1 MKANFL
7 SLGENRVNGFVIN
20 IVRFVPSETISSS
33 SRRAAKYFGT
43 ITTPSGEV
51 INLGDNGKTA
61 TWIKNKIGMKAESQ
75 DDTIIAA
82 LEAMKAKAEELG
94 LDTSAIEEKIS
105 SERER
110 IERENAERDAQI
122 ASERKEKIRK
132 RLLKARSILP
142 DFEDIVA
149 LIDEKLEGL
158 G

>member
-1 MKANFL
+1 MKAL
-7 SLGENRVNGFVIN
+7 VLGENRVNGFVIN

-61 TWIKNKIGMKAESQ
+61 TWIKNKIGVKAQTQSS
-75 DDTIIAA
+75 IIAD

-110 IERENAERDAQI
+110 IERENAERTAQI
-122 ASERKEKIRK
+122 EAKMREKIRK
-132 RLLKARSILP
+132 RLTKARSILF
-142 DFEDIVA
+142 DFADIVA

>member
-1 MKANFL
+1 MKAL
-7 SLGENRVNGFVIN
+7 VLGENRVNDFVIN

-61 TWIKNKIGMKAESQ
+61 TWIKNKIGIKAQAQSS
-75 DDTIIAA
+75 IIAD

-110 IERENAERDAQI
+110 IERENAERTAQI
-122 ASERKEKIRK
+122 EAQMREKIVK
-132 RLLKARSILP
+132 RLLKARSILF
-142 DFEDIVA
+142 DFADIVA

>member
-1 MKANFL
+1 MKAL
-7 SLGENRVNGFVIN
+7 VLGENRVNDFVIN

-61 TWIKNKIGMKAESQ
+61 TWIKNKIGIKAQAQSS
-75 DDTIIAA
+75 IIAD

-110 IERENAERDAQI
+110 IERENAERTAEI
-122 ASERKEKIRK
+122 EAKMREKIRK
-132 RLLKARSILP
+132 RLLKARSILF
-142 DFEDIVA
+142 DFADIVS
-149 LIDEKLEGL
+149 LIDEKIEGL

>member
-1 MKANFL
+1 MKAL
-7 SLGENRVNGFVIN
+7 VLGENRVNDFVIN
-20 IVRFVPSETISSS
+20 IVRFVPSEAISSS

-61 TWIKNKIGMKAESQ
+61 TWIKNKIGIKAQAQSS
-75 DDTIIAA
+75 IIAD

-110 IERENAERDAQI
+110 IERENAERTAEI
-122 ASERKEKIRK
+122 EAKMREKIRK
-132 RLLKARSILP
+132 RLLKARSILF
-142 DFEDIVA
+142 DFADIVA

>member
-1 MKANFL
+1 MKAL
-7 SLGENRVNGFVIN
+7 VLGENRVNDFVIN

-61 TWIKNKIGMKAESQ
+61 TWIKNKIGIKAQAQSS
-75 DDTIIAA
+75 IIAD
-82 LEAMKAKAEELG
+82 LEAMKAKAAELG

-110 IERENAERDAQI
+110 IERENAERTAQI
-122 ASERKEKIRK
+122 EAKMIEKIGK
-132 RLLKARSILP
+132 RLLKARSILF
-142 DFEDIVA
+142 DFADIVS

>member
-7 SLGENRVNGFVIN
+7 SLGENRVNDFVIN

-61 TWIKNKIGMKAESQ
+61 TWIKNKIGIKAQAQSS
-75 DDTIIAA
+75 IIAD

-110 IERENAERDAQI
+110 IERENAERTAQI
-122 ASERKEKIRK
+122 EAKMREKIRK
-132 RLLKARSILP
+132 RLLKARSILF
-142 DFEDIVA
+142 DFADIVA

>member
-1 MKANFL
+1 MKAL
-7 SLGENRVNGFVIN
+7 VLGENRVNDFVIN

-61 TWIKNKIGMKAESQ
+61 TWIKNKIGVKAQAQSS
-75 DDTIIAA
+75 IIAD

-110 IERENAERDAQI
+110 IERENAERTAQI
-122 ASERKEKIRK
+122 EAQMREKIDK
-132 RLLKARSILP
+132 RLLKARSILF
-142 DFEDIVA
+142 DFADIVS

>member
-1 MKANFL
+1 MKAL
-7 SLGENRVNGFVIN
+7 VLGENRVNDFVIN
-20 IVRFVPSETISSS
+20 IVRFVPSEAISSS

-61 TWIKNKIGMKAESQ
+61 TWIKNKIGIKAQAQSS
-75 DDTIIAA
+75 IIAD

-110 IERENAERDAQI
+110 IERENAERTAQI
-122 ASERKEKIRK
+122 EAKMREKIGK
-132 RLLKARSILP
+132 RLLKARSILF
-142 DFEDIVA
+142 DFADIVA

>member
-1 MKANFL
+1 MKAL
-7 SLGENRVNGFVIN
+7 VLGENRVNDFVIN

-61 TWIKNKIGMKAESQ
+61 TWIKNKIGIKAQAQSS
-75 DDTIIAA
+75 IIAD

-122 ASERKEKIRK
+122 ASERKEKIVK
-132 RLLKARSILP
+132 RLMKARSILS

-149 LIDEKLEGL
+149 LIDEKIEGL

>member
-1 MKANFL
+1 MKAL
-7 SLGENRVNGFVIN
+7 VLGENRVNDFVIN

-61 TWIKNKIGMKAESQ
+61 TWIKNKIGIKAQAQSS
-75 DDTIIAA
+75 IIAD

-110 IERENAERDAQI
+110 IERENAERTAQI
-122 ASERKEKIRK
+122 EAKMREKIGK
-132 RLLKARSILP
+132 RLLKARSILF
-142 DFEDIVA
+142 DFADIVS

>member
-1 MKANFL
+1 MKAL
-7 SLGENRVNGFVIN
+7 VLGENRVNDFVIN

-61 TWIKNKIGMKAESQ
+61 TWIKNKIGIKAQAQSS
-75 DDTIIAA
+75 IIAA

-110 IERENAERDAQI
+110 IERENAERTAQI
-122 ASERKEKIRK
+122 EAQMREKIGK
-132 RLLKARSILP
+132 RLLKARSILF
-142 DFEDIVA
+142 DFADIVA

>member
-61 TWIKNKIGMKAESQ
+61 TWIKSKIGVKAESQ
-75 DDTIIAA
+75 GDTIIAA

-105 SERER
+105 SERE
-110 IERENAERDAQI
+110 
-122 ASERKEKIRK
+122 EKIVK
-132 RLLKARSILP
+132 RLLKARSILV
-142 DFEDIVA
+142 DFADIVA

>member
-1 MKANFL
+1 MKAL
-7 SLGENRVNGFVIN
+7 VLGENLVNDFVIN

-61 TWIKNKIGMKAESQ
+61 AWIKNKIGVKAQAQSS
-75 DDTIIAA
+75 IIAD

-94 LDTSAIEEKIS
+94 LDTYAIEEKIS

-110 IERENAERDAQI
+110 IERERAERDAQI
-122 ASERKEKIRK
+122 ASERKDKNMK
-132 RLLKARSILP
+132 RLLKARSILS

-149 LIDEKLEGL
+149 LIDEKIEGL

>member
-1 MKANFL
+1 MKAL
-7 SLGENRVNGFVIN
+7 VLGENRVNDFVIN
-20 IVRFVPSETISSS
+20 IVRFVPSEAISSS

-61 TWIKNKIGMKAESQ
+61 TWIKNKIGIKAQAQSS
-75 DDTIIAA
+75 IIAD

-110 IERENAERDAQI
+110 IERENAERTAEI
-122 ASERKEKIRK
+122 EAKMREKIGK
-132 RLLKARSILP
+132 RLLKARSILF
-142 DFEDIVA
+142 DFADIVS

>member
-1 MKANFL
+1 MKAL
-7 SLGENRVNGFVIN
+7 VLGDNRVNDFVIN
-20 IVRFVPSETISSS
+20 IIRFVPSETISSS

-61 TWIKNKIGMKAESQ
+61 TWIKNKIGIKAQAQSS
-75 DDTIIAA
+75 IIAD

-94 LDTSAIEEKIS
+94 LDTSAIDEKIS

-110 IERENAERDAQI
+110 IERENAERTAQI
-122 ASERKEKIRK
+122 EAQMREKIRK
-132 RLLKARSILP
+132 RLLKARSILF
-142 DFEDIVA
+142 DFADIVA

>member
-1 MKANFL
+1 MKAL
-7 SLGENRVNGFVIN
+7 VLGENRVNDFVIN
-20 IVRFVPSETISSS
+20 IIRFVPSETISSS

-61 TWIKNKIGMKAESQ
+61 TWIKNKIGIKAQAQSS
-75 DDTIIAA
+75 IIAD

-110 IERENAERDAQI
+110 IERERAERDAQI
-122 ASERKEKIRK
+122 ASERKEKIGK
-132 RLLKARSILP
+132 RLLKARSILF
-142 DFEDIVA
+142 DFADIVA

>member
-1 MKANFL
+1 MKAL
-7 SLGENRVNGFVIN
+7 VLGENRVNGFVIN

-61 TWIKNKIGMKAESQ
+61 TWIKNKIGVKAQTQSS
-75 DDTIIAA
+75 IIAD

-122 ASERKEKIRK
+122 ASERKEKIAK
-132 RLLKARSILP
+132 RLLKARSILF
-142 DFEDIVA
+142 DFADIVA

>member
-61 TWIKNKIGMKAESQ
+61 TWIKNKIGIKAQAQSS
-75 DDTIIAA
+75 IIAD

-110 IERENAERDAQI
+110 IERENAGRTAQI
-122 ASERKEKIRK
+122 EAQMREKIAK
-132 RLLKARSILP
+132 RLLKARSILF
-142 DFEDIVA
+142 DFADIVA

>member
-1 MKANFL
+1 MKAL
-7 SLGENRVNGFVIN
+7 VLGENRVNDFVIN

-61 TWIKNKIGMKAESQ
+61 TWIKNKIGIKAQAQSS
-75 DDTIIAA
+75 IIAD

-110 IERENAERDAQI
+110 IERERAERDAQI
-122 ASERKEKIRK
+122 ASERKEKIIK
-132 RLLKARSILP
+132 RLMKARSILF
-142 DFEDIVA
+142 DFADIVA
-149 LIDEKLEGL
+149 LIDEKIEGL

>member
-1 MKANFL
+1 MKAL
-7 SLGENRVNGFVIN
+7 VLGENRVNGFVIN

-61 TWIKNKIGMKAESQ
+61 TWIKNKIGIKAQAQSS
-75 DDTIIAA
+75 IIAD

-105 SERER
+105 SEKER
-110 IERENAERDAQI
+110 IERERAERDAQI

-132 RLLKARSILP
+132 RLTKARSILF
-142 DFEDIVA
+142 DFADIVA

>member
-1 MKANFL
+1 MKAL
-7 SLGENRVNGFVIN
+7 VLGENRVNDFVIN

-61 TWIKNKIGMKAESQ
+61 TWIKNKIGIKAQAQSS
-75 DDTIIAA
+75 IIAA

-105 SERER
+105 SEKER
-110 IERENAERDAQI
+110 IERERAERDAQI
-122 ASERKEKIRK
+122 ASERKEKIAK
-132 RLLKARSILP
+132 RLLKARSILF
-142 DFEDIVA
+142 DFADIVA

>member
-1 MKANFL
+1 MKAL
-7 SLGENRVNGFVIN
+7 VLGENRVNDFVIN

-61 TWIKNKIGMKAESQ
+61 TWIKNKIGIKAQAQSS
-75 DDTIIAA
+75 IIAD

-110 IERENAERDAQI
+110 IERENAERTAEI
-122 ASERKEKIRK
+122 EAKMREKIRK
-132 RLLKARSILP
+132 RLLKARSILF
-142 DFEDIVA
+142 DFADIVS

>member
-1 MKANFL
+1 MKAL
-7 SLGENRVNGFVIN
+7 VLGENRVNDFVIN

-61 TWIKNKIGMKAESQ
+61 TWIKNKIGIKAQAQSS
-75 DDTIIAA
+75 IIAD

-122 ASERKEKIRK
+122 ASERKEKIIK
-132 RLLKARSILP
+132 RLLKARSILF
-142 DFEDIVA
+142 DFADIVS

>member
-1 MKANFL
+1 MKAL
-7 SLGENRVNGFVIN
+7 VLGENRVNDFVIN

-61 TWIKNKIGMKAESQ
+61 TWIKNKIGIKAQVQSS
-75 DDTIIAA
+75 IIAD

-122 ASERKEKIRK
+122 ASERKEKIIK
-132 RLLKARSILP
+132 RLLKARSILS
-142 DFEDIVA
+142 DFDDIVA
-149 LIDEKLEGL
+149 LIDEKIEGL

>member
-1 MKANFL
+1 MKAL
-7 SLGENRVNGFVIN
+7 VLGENRVNDFVIN
-20 IVRFVPSETISSS
+20 IVRFVPSEAISSS

-61 TWIKNKIGMKAESQ
+61 TWIKNKIGIKAQAQSS
-75 DDTIIAA
+75 IIAD

-110 IERENAERDAQI
+110 IEREREERDAQI
-122 ASERKEKIRK
+122 ASERKEKIVK
-132 RLLKARSILP
+132 RLMKARSILI
-142 DFEDIVA
+142 DFADIVA

>member
-1 MKANFL
+1 MKAL
-7 SLGENRVNGFVIN
+7 VLGENRVNDFVIN

-61 TWIKNKIGMKAESQ
+61 TWIKNKIGIKAQAQSS
-75 DDTIIAA
+75 IIAD

-110 IERENAERDAQI
+110 IERENAERTAQI
-122 ASERKEKIRK
+122 EAQMREKIRK
-132 RLLKARSILP
+132 RLLKARSILF
-142 DFEDIVA
+142 DFADIVA